1 MWYILLNMDLFCGIW
16 YTYSNFRNLSGKE
29 MQMTMVDP
37 DLFIVIVEYIIKYTW
52 LLKVNSLLDTFLDHY
67 LNSNVTGQICFFAKR
82 LW

>member
-1 MWYILLNMDLFCGIW
+1 
-16 YTYSNFRNLSGKE
+16 

-82 LW
+82 LWY

>member
-1 MWYILLNMDLFCGIW
+1 
-16 YTYSNFRNLSGKE
+16 

-67 LNSNVTGQICFFAKR
+67 LNSNVTGKICFFLPKDCGID
-82 LW
+82 